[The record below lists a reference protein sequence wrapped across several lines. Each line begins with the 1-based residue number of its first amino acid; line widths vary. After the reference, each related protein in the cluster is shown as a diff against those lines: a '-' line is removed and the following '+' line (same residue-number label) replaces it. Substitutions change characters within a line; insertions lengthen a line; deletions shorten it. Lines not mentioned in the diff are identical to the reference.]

1 MGLDTSLD
9 ETLVALYSAVSQPS
23 LWEVFL
29 AKFASQHA
37 VTKAALL
44 IHDFTKGQ
52 HGISTAFGDA
62 VKASVHPYASYY
74 CQFDE
79 WTRRFPK
86 RSEPGVIFRGSD
98 IWPEL
103 EMRKSVFYNEF
114 LKPFDTC
121 EVAGVVGDNANPHF
135 ELLSI
140 YRGPGESPFE
150 KGHLDGLRLLSPHLQ
165 IALGMRR
172 RLLALESRVMDL
184 ENALDQLETA
194 LVIFDSTAKPVFVNR
209 AARQLSELKDGI
221 QITATRITV
230 QDPTENARLQTIIA
244 RAIAAGTRG
253 GKEFGGAT
261 LVSRADK
268 RPLQVLAGPFHE
280 CNQSNA
286 PRESVAA
293 LFISDPDRAPG
304 FRAEV
309 LRELYGMTRA
319 EARLATMLLNG
330 KSLPELAE
338 SLGVAHETVRAQM
351 KSVLHKTGT
360 ARQGELVSLLSK
372 LAGGISA
379 TRSPTRQATCP

>member
-9 ETLVALYSAVSQPS
+9 ETLATLYSAVSQPS

-29 AKFASQHA
+29 AKFASQRA
-37 VTKAALL
+37 VTKAALM
-44 IHDFTKGQ
+44 IHDFTRSE
-52 HGISTAFGDA
+52 HGISTSFGDS
-62 VKASVHPYASYY
+62 VKESVDLYERHY

-79 WTRRFPK
+79 WALRLPK
-86 RSEPGVIFRGSD
+86 SVPPGTILKGSD
-98 IWPEL
+98 IWPYV
-103 EMRKSVFYNEF
+103 EMRKSTFYNEF

-121 EVAGVVGDNANPHF
+121 EMALAVGSNSNPRF
-135 ELLSI
+135 EVLSI
-140 YRGPGESPFE
+140 FRGPIEQPFDE
-150 KGHLDGLRLLSPHLQ
+150 NHFAALRLLSPHLQ

-172 RLLALESRVMDL
+172 RLLTLESRVTDL
-184 ENALDQLETA
+184 ENALDHLETA

-261 LVSRADK
+261 LISRADK
-268 RPLQVLAGPFHE
+268 RPLQALAGPFHE

-286 PRESVAA
+286 PREAVAA

-309 LRELYGMTRA
+309 LRELYGMTSA
-319 EARLATMLLNG
+319 EARLATMLLTG

-338 SLGVAHETVRAQM
+338 SLGVTHETVRAQM

-379 TRSPTRQATCP
+379 TRSLAR